1 MDVKEDTA
9 NVKTDATPMGIKYP
23 TKSFSLFMNASI
35 SPMHVSLEALSWNAL
50 VESSSQSESR
60 NGSPETII
68 FLYLM
73 DQGVQ
78 RRKIKKL
85 VGKREM

>member
-1 MDVKEDTA
+1 MDIKEDTSD
-9 NVKTDATPMGIKYP
+9 VKTGATPMGIKYP

-35 SPMHVSLEALSWNAL
+35 SSMHVSFEAFSWNAL
-50 VESSSQSESR
+50 VESSSQSESK

-78 RRKIKKL
+78 RKKSKKL
-85 VGKREM
+85 VGNREM